1 MGFFDLDEFAQE
13 AEKVSIIPH
22 PLADELSLV
31 KKISY
36 LGMLFFSAAI
46 NDGKVADGETKKF
59 REIGF
64 SLKLQESDINETR
77 ETVEGLLTNTSKM
90 AFVKEAVS
98 LLQEREIAM
107 FLYCD
112 MVCVMDADGEL
123 SGDAEKFLDGMTKFL
138 ELEERDCCFLKEYSA
153 FMPEKKKSNA
163 AELVQKYRTEK
174 FLFPEGLIKY

>member
-22 PLADELSLV
+22 PLADKLSLV

-59 REIGF
+59 RKIGF

-77 ETVEGLLTNTSKM
+77 KFTVCTHNANHITI
-90 AFVKEAVS
+90 KEHCN
-98 LLQEREIAM
+98 LPFLQ
-107 FLYCD
+107 
-112 MVCVMDADGEL
+112 
-123 SGDAEKFLDGMTKFL
+123 K
-138 ELEERDCCFLKEYSA
+138 RDSFFY
-153 FMPEKKKSNA
+153 KSH
-163 AELVQKYRTEK
+163 
-174 FLFPEGLIKY
+174 F